1 MTHENISIAEYIT
14 RQCEARNIN
23 LCGSFETW
31 TKVAFALADLGEGGR
46 PLFHRLAGLDERY
59 SQRENDLK
67 FTNALR
73 TASRIKFGTLLYMAK
88 NAGIS
93 PADIKDTSAHKWR
106 KPYRKPLQRHITP
119 QVDYLPVEL
128 VQGAEIGRNA
138 LVLDFLCYYFDLQD
152 VLTVCDAY
160 LIRSTPQEETVFP
173 QIDGCGRLRT
183 GKIIAYGADGHR
195 IKERHADWLHS
206 RYMKALGKTAQDF
219 HLLQC
224 LFGEHLLPQRPTAQ
238 VGLVEAEKTAV
249 ICSLAFP
256 DVIWLATGGKMNL
269 SPDRCKCLAGRDVI
283 IYPDADA
290 TEEWRE
296 RSKALTF
303 CRGVKVSEWARNE
316 PQSSKRDLADIV
328 MEQRR
333 KEVEHGTTAA

>member
-1 MTHENISIAEYIT
+1 MQNISIAEYIV
-14 RQCEARNIN
+14 RQCEMRGIN
-23 LCGSFETW
+23 LCGNFEDW
-31 TKVAFALADLGEGGR
+31 TKVAFSLADLGEQGR
-46 PLFHRLAGLDERY
+46 PLFHRLASLDEHYR
-59 SQRENDLK
+59 QRENDSK

-88 NAGIS
+88 NAGINL
-93 PADIKDTSAHKWR
+93 ADIKATAQEWHR
-106 KPYRKPLQRHITP
+106 PIRIAPQRREKPR
-119 QVDYLPVEL
+119 VDYLPIEL
-128 VQGAEIGRNA
+128 VQGAEIGRNT
-138 LVLDFLCYYFDLQD
+138 LVLDVLCYYFDLQD
-152 VLTVCDAY
+152 VLDACNAY

-173 QIDGCGRLRT
+173 QIDVQGRLRT

-206 RYMKALGKTAQDF
+206 RYMKALGKTARDF
-219 HLLQC
+219 HLQQC
-224 LFGEHLLPQRPTAQ
+224 LFGEHLLKDRPTAA

-256 DVIWLATGGKMNL
+256 DVVWLATGGKMNL
-269 SPDRCKCLAGRDVI
+269 NADRCKCLAGRDVI

-303 CRGVKVSEWARNE
+303 CRGVKVSDWARNE
-316 PQSSKRDLADIV
+316 PQNSKRDLADVII
-328 MEQRR
+328 EERNN
-333 KEVEHGTTAA
+333 KI